1 MNIKAAQ
8 QACSRL
14 ELAQLD
20 ALAAIPGR
28 APAMQPFDALF
39 RKGAGRVDKDGDPR
53 PRVGQLCNFLPEEL
67 ILAAGCVP
75 LRLDNAYPL
84 APESEADGLPVDLC
98 CAVKT
103 AAALIPQPPRPPGV
117 PGLPGVSG
125 MQEGTTGRSATEANA
140 CLPEVDLLVI
150 PNACDGKRK
159 LVNWMQRRGDKPRV
173 LSLELPPRKRGDDVS
188 RWWREQMERLIQEM
202 ERLSGKRIK
211 RTALA
216 DSVALLQ
223 RRTRALRALNEL
235 RTRAHPP
242 LHGAD
247 AFLVMLASFRAD
259 PLWWCEQVE
268 ALVRELANRNDAD
281 LPVKP
286 RARLL
291 LTGAPIL
298 WPDFSLL
305 TAVLDAGA
313 DVVADETCSG
323 TNRLHHPVVV
333 DEQTKNGLIRASA
346 ERTLLPC
353 TCPCFAENE
362 DRLERI
368 ALLSRQYEV
377 QGVLHHNLRLCAGF
391 DIDSLAI
398 AAQVKKQGLGW
409 LALHTEFQ
417 NSSLEGLGNR
427 LQAFIETIE

>member
-1 MNIKAAQ
+1 MCDKAPQ
-8 QACSRL
+8 QECSRL

-28 APAMQPFDALF
+28 APAMQPFDAHF
-39 RKGAGRVDKDGDPR
+39 RTGAGRVDKDGDPR

-67 ILAAGCVP
+67 VLAAGCVP

-84 APESEADGLPVDLC
+84 APESEAEGLPVDLC

-103 AAALIPQPPRPPGV
+103 AAALIPHPPRLPGV
-117 PGLPGVSG
+117 PGLPDGPG
-125 MQEGTTGRSATEANA
+125 MQEGATGRSATEASA

-150 PNACDGKRK
+150 PDACDGKRK
-159 LVNWMQRRGDKPRV
+159 LVNWMQRRTGKPRV

-188 RWWREQMERLIQEM
+188 RWWRMQMERLIQEM

-211 RTALA
+211 RAALA
-216 DSVALLQ
+216 ESVALLQ

-235 RTRAHPP
+235 RTQAHPP

-247 AFLVMLASFRAD
+247 AFLVMLTSFRAD

-268 ALVRELANRNDAD
+268 ALVKELANRDGAD

-298 WPDFSLL
+298 WPDLSLI

-333 DEQTKNGLIRASA
+333 DEQTKNGLIRAAS

-368 ALLSRQYEV
+368 TLLSRQFGV
-377 QGVLHHNLRLCAGF
+377 QGVVHHNLRLCAAF

-409 LALHTEFQ
+409 LTLHTEFQ